1 MNCSEIAA
9 ATPLYRSG
17 ELDPAGAA
25 AFAAHVAGCPECARD
40 LREQEQRDDLLR
52 AAILSEA
59 VSTAAIYRRV
69 RERIE
74 AELDGAP
81 RIGHAVGSG
90 TQWRIAALASIA
102 ALLLL
107 AFAYRHWYGPSGVY
121 AAAAADH
128 RSEVVDAHWRPWLT
142 DPAAISALAERTG
155 VAPSAVLALAPP
167 GYHLARAKRCALDG
181 RPFLHLVYSNGAQE
195 FSAYLRPR
203 DGDGLPGLT
212 NGTGPGALYTADFGS
227 EHLGCVQTPGLTAM
241 IVTDESAASASDL
254 ARFAGNAL
262 VSPSGSNF

>member
-17 ELDPAGAA
+17 ELYPAGAA

-203 DGDGLPGLT
+203 DAGWPARIDER
-212 NGTGPGALYTADFGS
+212 NGAWRALHRRFRRRTPRLRPDAGPHGHDRHRRVSSLRFGFGAL
-227 EHLGCVQTPGLTAM
+227 CWQ
-241 IVTDESAASASDL
+241 
-254 ARFAGNAL
+254 R
-262 VSPSGSNF
+262 PSLSVGF